1 MMTPILPGQVRYTVR
16 AVDNSGWCVYENEV
30 VIAYCDNQAYAM
42 AICNALKLHRS
53 AAAGRVLLV
62 PPPVNHFLN

>member
-1 MMTPILPGQVRYTVR
+1 MITPILPGQVRYTIEQGKG
-16 AVDNSGWCVYENEV
+16 SGWMILENNV
-30 VIAYCDNQAYAM
+30 PIASCESQAYAM

-62 PPPVNHFLN
+62 PPPVDHFLN